1 MLEEFAHRSGRR
13 VLLLVDTTFTPASAV
28 MKALAEANS
37 ELAVMC
43 FVSLSKS
50 VSRGLTTAG
59 ALVANHTSSSCSLL
73 ASARDAAL
81 HMGTLATGDQMQILC
96 HQHVGVE
103 ARCRA
108 AYHNALAV
116 GSSLCDAV
124 EAATGTKM
132 SLAHVTQE
140 QAEAGFSS
148 STFSFNLPPL
158 PGSSREENEALAQA
172 FVDALCENRCCSACQ
187 AV

>member
-1 MLEEFAHRSGRR
+1 MLKEFKERSGRR

-28 MKALAEANS
+28 MKTLAEADS

-59 ALVANHTSSSCSLL
+59 ALVANHTVSSSSLL
-73 ASARDAAL
+73 AAARVAAR

-96 HQHVGVE
+96 REHVGVE
-103 ARCRA
+103 ARCVA
-108 AYHNALAV
+108 AYNNALAV

-132 SLAHVTQE
+132 SLAHVSQE
-140 QAEAGFSS
+140 QAAAGFPS
-148 STFSFNLPPL
+148 STFSFNLPP
-158 PGSSREENEALAQA
+158 PAGSSREQNEALAQK
-172 FVDALCENRCCSACQ
+172 FVDVLCESRFGGRFDTE
-187 AV
+187 